1 MLMGE
6 TKETVCIYLL
16 SLSLSVHLFSSGLFV
31 HHSLKTFCFL
41 ASGKMTLRVFIFS
54 YFGFLRKCVDLWG
67 YSKQANDHAC
77 KTRSVC
83 EPYNHYK
90 TQICSVQPLMILMKT
105 RGNLLRSRVIS
116 AFHSR
121 PEKGGSAPTAEEGG
135 LLPVCS
141 WT

>member
-1 MLMGE
+1 MQRRRKKKAVSL
-6 TKETVCIYLL
+6 TACPPLL
-16 SLSLSVHLFSSGLFV
+16 VWPFCSSLSED
-31 HHSLKTFCFL
+31 CFL
-41 ASGKMTLRVFIFS
+41 ASGERLRIFIFP
-54 YFGFLRKCVDLWG
+54 YFGFLCECVDLWG

-77 KTRSVC
+77 KTRSVCVCVC

-105 RGNLLRSRVIS
+105 RRNLLRSRVSS
-116 AFHSR
+116 AFHSM

-141 WT
+141 WTC